1 MKFLFSYR
9 LFLFFLFLFFPYPAP
24 INTRNISHNIEIF
37 FINLFTIE
45 MSTQSDQTM
54 TGESKMGLKQKQE
67 EYLGEKNQGFQDST
81 SHQAGQGLSSKGN
94 PKEGEK
100 SDVYIPEKASKG
112 GIERGEKS

>member
-1 MKFLFSYR
+1 
-9 LFLFFLFLFFPYPAP
+9 
-24 INTRNISHNIEIF
+24 
-37 FINLFTIE
+37 

-100 SDVYIPEKASKG
+100 SDVYIPEKSSKG
-112 GIERGEKS
+112 GMNENQREVNPQDLLIKDNAPDMRYKENQKAYGQTGQSQAGQS